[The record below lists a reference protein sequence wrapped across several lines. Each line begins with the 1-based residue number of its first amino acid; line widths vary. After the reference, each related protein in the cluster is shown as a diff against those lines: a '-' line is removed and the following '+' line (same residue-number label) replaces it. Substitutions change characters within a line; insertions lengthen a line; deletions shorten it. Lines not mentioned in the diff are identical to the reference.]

1 MTNDPTDQCLALQQ
15 RLGITFHDCGL
26 LVQALTHRSYLAEV
40 PDAMSNERLEFLG
53 DAVLDL
59 VVAEELFKRHA
70 DWPEGE
76 LTKAKASAVD
86 ERALERLARD
96 WELGA
101 YVLVSRGEESS
112 GGRQRRAMLADAV
125 EALIGAYFLDQGL
138 DAVREFVLR
147 ALAPVMAQI
156 ERREHEHDYK
166 TLLQELF
173 QSRYQTAPDYE
184 VLSETGPPHDRT
196 FEIGVIF
203 AGQVL
208 GRGTGKS
215 KKEAAQSA
223 AAEALHNIPEREHSV
238 EAHESAVEHAEA
250 HPGPTD
256 TPEPEDH
263 GPTASADSAEN
274 TDES

>member
-96 WELGA
+96 WELA
-101 YVLVSRGEESS
+101 RMCWCRAARS
-112 GGRQRRAMLADAV
+112 RRA
-125 EALIGAYFLDQGL
+125 GA
-138 DAVREFVLR
+138 
-147 ALAPVMAQI
+147 
-156 ERREHEHDYK
+156 
-166 TLLQELF
+166 
-173 QSRYQTAPDYE
+173 S
-184 VLSETGPPHDRT
+184 
-196 FEIGVIF
+196 GVPCW
-203 AGQVL
+203 
-208 GRGTGKS
+208 RMRWK
-215 KKEAAQSA
+215 
-223 AAEALHNIPEREHSV
+223 R
-238 EAHESAVEHAEA
+238 
-250 HPGPTD
+250 
-256 TPEPEDH
+256 
-263 GPTASADSAEN
+263 
-274 TDES
+274 